1 MKNFEKHFWNHSNE
15 LIDLDFIM
23 KVAGCIEQF
32 CTHYRAYYTQC
43 L

>member
-15 LIDLDFIM
+15 LLDLDFIM
-23 KVAGCIEQF
+23 EWLDAEQL
-32 CTHYRAYYTQC
+32 CNHYRAYYTQC